1 MGQKTSLRN
10 LLLSW
15 VLQILAAVQIDL
27 AYQKEEEW
35 HFLQYTGVW
44 VWEALALMVVVL
56 VLEEQ
61 MVALEVQGVFQV
73 ELVLVE
79 VA

>member
-1 MGQKTSLRN
+1 M
-10 LLLSW
+10 
-15 VLQILAAVQIDL
+15 
-27 AYQKEEEW
+27 AYQKEEDW
-35 HFLQYTGVW
+35 HFLQYAEVW
-44 VWEALALMVVVL
+44 GLEAPALMVVVL